1 MPEEMLVD
9 AALLGVPYVGTAKH
23 KAPRTLWPALEAR
36 DEDQVVAMARLILT
50 DAALAQRMVD
60 EARAACAAA
69 YGADETAIA
78 GSLRRLFAERQS
90 AAAQL
95 EER

>member
-1 MPEEMLVD
+1 MRFGPELEPRD
-9 AALLGVPYVGTAKH
+9 A
-23 KAPRTLWPALEAR
+23 
-36 DEDQVVAMARLILT
+36 DQAVAMARLILT
-50 DAALAQRMVD
+50 DAALAQRMVN

-69 YGADETAIA
+69 YGADETAMA
-78 GSLRRLFAERQS
+78 SSLRRLFAERQS